1 MSSEEKPAKATKS
14 GKPKKPRTHPKYE
27 KMIAE
32 AIAESK
38 SRTGIS
44 RQAIKKF
51 ISQRYPTIP
60 DRVLTVQLRLQLRY
74 DASILIFLFL
84 QFLLGLPSSTVE
96 HFPCRKSALS
106 SF

>member
-1 MSSEEKPAKATKS
+1 MSNEEKPAKAPKS

-32 AIAESK
+32 AIVDSK

-44 RQAIKKF
+44 RQAIKKY
-51 ISQRYPTIP
+51 ISQKYPTIP

-74 DASILIFLFL
+74 DTLISIFLLL
-84 QFLLGLPSSTVE
+84 QFLLWNVFIGT
-96 HFPCRKSALS
+96 
-106 SF
+106 